1 MALTGKQ
8 YKLDKNK
15 DGKISGEDFEMLRKM
30 EMGGATDIA
39 QALLAESGKTISN
52 RDLAKIRKMVSASDD
67 FLKNSADFEFIDRD
81 NMRKIMQG
89 LNRRGLG
96 NMSKERIE
104 ELLNKMKI
112 VNKPMKLKK
121 GGEVEAK
128 PKKRTVKK
136 KTSMTSRGAGAALRG
151 TKFVGVR

>member
-15 DGKISGEDFEMLRKM
+15 DGMISGEDFEMLRKM

-39 QALLAESGKTISN
+39 QAFLAESGKT
-52 RDLAKIRKMVSASDD
+52 MSD
-67 FLKNSADFEFIDRD
+67 ADRERIDRIVGQI
-81 NMRKIMQG
+81 K
-89 LNRRGLG
+89 RGVG
-96 NMSKERIE
+96 ESGKTISDADKDRIERIIGEMKERPQ
-104 ELLNKMKI
+104 KM
-112 VNKPMKLKK
+112 KK
-121 GGEVEAK
+121 GGEVKVK